1 MPQWY
6 DDDDFWTAFYPAMF
20 SEARWASA
28 GEEVT
33 AALYLLGIESPAQIL
48 DFCCGPGRHAIAL
61 ASAGHQVTA
70 VDRTGPYLEIGKERA
85 QEAGVE
91 IEFEL
96 SDARDFRRI
105 SEFDASISLFTSFG
119 YFEDPRDDQKV
130 LSNIHAS
137 LKPGGK
143 LLMDMSGKEVIA
155 HAFHPTSWSEPE
167 PGTLVLQERKVRDGW
182 EGIENHW
189 IIVKDGERVEKQF
202 FIRLYSGIELKAMML
217 SAGFSRVNLY
227 GTLEGDPYDQK
238 ARRLVAV
245 GVK

>member
-6 DDDDFWTAFYPAMF
+6 DDDHFWTAFYPAMF
-20 SEARWASA
+20 SESRWDSA
-28 GEEVT
+28 DEEVN
-33 AALYLLGIESPAQIL
+33 AALGLLGIEPASQVL
-48 DFCCGPGRHAIAL
+48 DFCCGPGRHSLVMAEL
-61 ASAGHQVTA
+61 GHQITA
-70 VDRTGPYLEIGKERA
+70 VDRTAAYLDIGRAKA
-85 QEAGVE
+85 QEAGVS
-91 IEFEL
+91 IDFEQA
-96 SDARDFRRI
+96 DVRDFRRI
-105 SEFDASISLFTSFG
+105 AEFDMAISLFTSFG

-130 LSNIHAS
+130 LANIHAS

-155 HAFHPTSWSEPE
+155 RTYHSMGWSEPE
-167 PGTLVLQERKVRDGW
+167 PGTLVLQDRKVRAGW

-189 IIVKDGERVEKQF
+189 IVIKDGERAEKRF

-217 SAGFSRVNLY
+217 SAGFTHVDLY
-227 GTLEGDPYDQK
+227 GTLEGGPYDHN